1 MVKNI
6 FFIIT
11 YLTIGTINMF
21 SQSRTNTD
29 FLFPL
34 DIPPVVSGSFA
45 ELRPNHFHSGV
56 DLSTNGKVGIPIKS
70 MEEGVVS
77 RIKVSPVG
85 YGNAIYIKHPNGYT
99 TVYGHLRNYSPKVDS
114 IITSEQYKIKS
125 FSIDFFPKKEISIA
139 KGEVIGYS
147 GNTGGSGGPHLHYE
161 IRDTQTEEPL
171 NPFFFQNII
180 KDDIRPKLLT
190 LRVYPINNNSYINE
204 QKKARNYP
212 IVFYDGS
219 YHLKS
224 NPKINA
230 CGNIGIGLEMLDY
243 MTGSWKRCGI
253 YSLVMFVND
262 KKHYSWVH
270 NRFSFAESRY
280 INSHIDYSY
289 KTQFGKRFEKCFRSP
304 GNKLSIYS
312 NVINEGIINMDTSKK
327 IKIEVSD
334 AAGNISTLQFN
345 LSKANIS
352 SNANN
357 DIPEKLSYLQSH
369 HLSIK
374 DASCYIPKGAL
385 YEDVEVDFS
394 KESNDNGIS
403 YIKIGS
409 KNIPLHKR
417 IKIRVKVP
425 DSLKVHEE
433 KLCLATINGSKK
445 LIYAGGRIEGD
456 SIIYS
461 TKTFD
466 NLTFATDSIPPQIRS
481 FQNIKG
487 KYFNIN
493 TKFTFKITDNFSGIK
508 SYNGY
513 LNGVWTL
520 FEYDK
525 KSDKLTCKLSK
536 APVKKGEKYNL
547 KLIVTD
553 NCGNH
558 KTLESYFT
566 VSNN

>member
-1 MVKNI
+1 
-6 FFIIT
+6 
-11 YLTIGTINMF
+11 MF

-139 KGEVIGYS
+139 KGEIIGYS

-190 LRVYPINNNSYINE
+190 LRVYLIDNNSYINE

-212 IVFYDGS
+212 IVYYDGS

-425 DSLKVHEE
+425 DSLKVHKE
-433 KLCLATINGSKK
+433 KLCLAAINGSKK